1 MRADLETDLTA
12 AFAARA
18 ATTTT
23 SDDAWARINRRNARR
38 DHRRSVVVK
47 SAAAAAIAVLVTGAG
62 FVLLR
67 DDDRNATVATGSS
80 ASKSAADSS
89 ASSPEAAA
97 GRAAPTAPTAPTV
110 ESSASHAVVLF
121 GGLRLDL
128 SNAAVWNMHT
138 PARIR
143 ATTADGVV
151 LGVVPLQTTTV
162 SISPTAGP
170 VELFDDPSL
179 TSGRIFLARGAPRNV
194 TVLTIEAHDASGRLV
209 GRGEVTGG

>member
-1 MRADLETDLTA
+1 
-12 AFAARA
+12 
-18 ATTTT
+18 
-23 SDDAWARINRRNARR
+23 
-38 DHRRSVVVK
+38 
-47 SAAAAAIAVLVTGAG
+47 
-62 FVLLR
+62 VLLR

-97 GRAAPTAPTAPTV
+97 GRAAPTAPTV